1 MESTLLCLLLVLSTH
16 IYSGHSEDDD
26 GQAKAD
32 LTIHPN
38 SSQIFSGESV
48 TLRCNIQR
56 GEVTDWKYTWR
67 KDVINS
73 HSREHEYEISEVKM
87 SDSGDYW
94 CLGTHIDQ
102 KKHSKW
108 SDTVRLTVTALPT
121 ASVKI
126 VTTQEPLYSGDTVK
140 LQCDISD
147 YTDWTYHWLINKE
160 RLSSH
165 TSKTTTIFLSDQAGQ
180 YQCEGTRTRW
190 PQMSYL
196 SSSLHISVTAL
207 PETTL
212 TVNPNPAYTGEI
224 VTLTCSVGSD
234 SDWSYTWYKDKTKK
248 VVTLSGRHTTTG
260 ATFTISRA
268 AESDQGLYWCQG
280 EIQSRSISSII
291 SDPVTITVK
300 ALPKAT
306 LTINPNLVYTG
317 ETVTLMCSVGYDNAW
332 SYTWYKD
339 NTKKVVPQ
347 SDRHTTTGATF
358 TISRPAVSDQSL
370 YWCQGEIQSRSI
382 SSIISD
388 PVNITVI
395 DRPVAVL
402 TLQPNWPQIFS
413 GETVTLRCDIQGGK
427 GIEYAFYNSGKLFYW
442 KTEPEYRI
450 SPAKN
455 GLYTCEGL
463 QKINGLKHSETSNA
477 IQLTVLEKPQAVL
490 SVSPQLLNPGDSVT
504 LSCGVKESSTGWRF
518 FWYRTVPYRAG
529 LPSLLDRSYSV
540 EPLSGNGT
548 TEDSYTL
555 IPAGPNHTGGY
566 VCRAGRGDPVY
577 DTLYSE
583 PQFLWSGDLHPSVSL
598 RIRPNRTQHFTSKSF
613 SLSCEEKGNST
624 GWRLKRYRERGVESG
639 CGSNWG
645 SIAGSTCTIRSTLE
659 KDSGVYWCESAS
671 GEYSNAVNIRVAAS
685 AVILENP
692 AYPMTEGVSVTL
704 RCTNR
709 YQETNPNP
717 KVDFYKDGVLI
728 RNETTGEMTI
738 PAVSKSDEGLYK
750 CKSTEGES
758 PESWV
763 TVRGITPGPSTS
775 VLVVVVVG
783 LVVAGVLLAIL
794 LVLLCRYKNAKG
806 SCCNRIFSPPQPH
819 STNLDPQQDQGSTQG
834 QAPDAGYTRLQH
846 GGANIYDTI
855 TPSDNNDNDA
865 AAATAG
871 PSDVMYAQIQLKKL
885 DKKKKKKP
893 ADPKENPVYSEVKT
907 GKATATGPV
916 DVTYAEVDLKQKA
929 KAKKKKVKTRN
940 PSFHIPP
947 IITSHLF
954 EPILTSCILLCI

>member
-32 LTIHPN
+32 LTIHPK

-67 KDVINS
+67 KDVVDFLS
-73 HSREHEYEISEVKM
+73 KKHEYEISEVKM
-87 SDSGDYW
+87 SDSGDYR
-94 CLGTHIDQ
+94 CLGLHIEH
-102 KKHSKW
+102 KKYSEW
-108 SDTVRLTVTALPT
+108 SDAVRLTVTALPT
-121 ASVKI
+121 ASVKASPQGP
-126 VTTQEPLYSGDTVK
+126 VYSGETVT

-147 YTDWTYHWLINKE
+147 YRDWTYRWNRDNKLLPSPPSE
-160 RLSSH
+160 
-165 TSKTTTIFLSDQAGQ
+165 TITFSLFDQAGQ
-180 YQCEGTRTRW
+180 FQCEGTRTRR
-190 PQMSYL
+190 PQRTYL
-196 SSSLHISVTAL
+196 SPSLTI
-207 PETTL
+207 
-212 TVNPNPAYTGEI
+212 I
-224 VTLTCSVGSD
+224 V
-234 SDWSYTWYKDKTKK
+234 
-248 VVTLSGRHTTTG
+248 
-260 ATFTISRA
+260 A
-268 AESDQGLYWCQG
+268 
-280 EIQSRSISSII
+280 
-291 SDPVTITVK
+291 

-306 LTINPNLVYTG
+306 LTINPNPVYTG
-317 ETVTLMCSVGYDNAW
+317 ETVTLTCSVGYDNTW

-347 SDRHTTTGATF
+347 SDRHTITGATF
-358 TISRPAVSDQSL
+358 TISSPAVSDQSR
-370 YWCQGEIQSRSI
+370 YWCQGEIQSRTI
-382 SSIISD
+382 SSIMSD

-427 GIEYAFYNSGKLFYW
+427 GIEYAFYNSGKSFYSN
-442 KTEPEYRI
+442 TEPEYRI

-477 IQLTVLEKPQAVL
+477 IQLNVLDKPQAVL
-490 SVSPQLLNPGDSVT
+490 SVSPQWLNPGDSVT
-504 LSCGVKESSTGWRF
+504 LSCGVKESSIGWRF
-518 FWYRTVPYRAG
+518 FWYRIVPYRAG
-529 LPSLLDRSYSV
+529 LLSLLDRSYSV

-555 IPAGPNHTGGY
+555 IPAGPNHTGRY

-598 RIRPNRTQHFTSKSF
+598 RTRPNRTQHFTSKSL

-671 GEYSNAVNIRVAAS
+671 GEYSNAVNITVDAG

-692 AYPMTEGVSVTL
+692 AYPMTEGDSVTL

-717 KVDFYKDGVLI
+717 KVVFYKDGVLI

-738 PAVSKSDEGLYK
+738 PAVSKSDEGFYK

-819 STNLDPQQDQGSTQG
+819 STNLDPKQDQGSTQG
-834 QAPDAGYTRLQH
+834 QAPDAGYTRPQL
-846 GGANIYDTI
+846 
-855 TPSDNNDNDA
+855 DA

-893 ADPKENPVYSEVKT
+893 AVPKENPVYSEVKT
-907 GKATATGPV
+907 GKATATGH
-916 DVTYAEVDLKQKA
+916 AEVDLKQKA
-929 KAKKKKVKTRN
+929 KAKKKKETETPPEADSVYSQVKPVTA
-940 PSFHIPP
+940 PGP
-947 IITSHLF
+947 
-954 EPILTSCILLCI
+954 